1 MHQHQPK
8 DQYSLRNDPLIRFQ
22 IELSTQ
28 GGGTEGASTRAVISK
43 NDGQKFRYEVNF
55 RGDYCATK
63 ANFDTQMYEDTAL
76 SHIRCQ
82 LESRVYRDTRI
93 TLEVNSGLPR
103 TEADA
108 VLKWD

>member
-28 GGGTEGASTRAVISK
+28 GGGVQGATTRATISK
-43 NDGQKFRYEVNF
+43 NDGQKFRYEVTF

-63 ANFDTQMYEDTAL
+63 ANFDAEMYEGTAL
-76 SHIRCQ
+76 SLIRGQ

-103 TEADA
+103 TEAGVA
-108 VLKWD
+108 LKWD